1 MSRLSHAMWA
11 ALGAA
16 SLVSGCGSAAS
27 EQVPDAKTVVAKPK
41 PLSETDPEAF
51 KKDPSTAMREV
62 PPASRNDVQ
71 AAIVCRIR
79 RLKDAGQPAAL
90 DAQTIRTI
98 TESVASGRT
107 VDEACAI

>member
-1 MSRLSHAMWA
+1 MWA

-16 SLVSGCGSAAS
+16 SLVSGCGNAAS
-27 EQVPDAKTVVAKPK
+27 EPAVDAKPAVAKPK
-41 PLSETDPEAF
+41 PLSQTDPEAF

-71 AAIVCRIR
+71 AAIICRVKR
-79 RLKDAGQPAAL
+79 MKEAGQTAAL

-98 TESVASGRT
+98 TESLASGRT